1 LSAAFRLT
9 LGYTTL
15 YAGPLETIT
24 AAAEAGF
31 NSVGIRITGRRP
43 SDPDAGVIGNTVAL
57 RQLSGRLRSTGM
69 RLSNVSAYHFH
80 PGLELSDYLPVI
92 EASAELG
99 APFIV
104 ASCYDADEQRYVE
117 TLERFAEAAADFAI
131 SLALEFIP
139 YSEAKTIEDAR
150 RLIRR
155 AGRPNLGILVD
166 SLHLDRSEG
175 VPADVAAI
183 EPNLISYAQ
192 LCDAS
197 SRRPLTSEALRNEA
211 ITGRLYPGEG
221 SLPLFEF
228 LDALPAGAELE
239 CELPNAALSSLSV
252 VEKARRAHQAMTHF
266 FDAYASARNTK

>member
-1 LSAAFRLT
+1 MFRLT

-31 NSVGIRITGRRP
+31 ESVGIRITGRRP
-43 SDPDAGVIGNTVAL
+43 SDPDPGVIGNSAAL

-80 PGLELSDYLPVI
+80 SDLELSDYLPVI
-92 EASAELG
+92 EATAELG

-117 TLERFAEAAADFAI
+117 TLQRFAEVAAGFAV

-139 YSEAKTIEDAR
+139 YSEARTIEDAR

-155 AGRPNLGILVD
+155 VGGPNLGILVD

-183 EPNLISYAQ
+183 EPELISYAQ
-192 LCDAS
+192 LCDAPS
-197 SRRPLTSEALRNEA
+197 PRPLTPEALRNEA

-221 SLPLFEF
+221 DLPLFEF
-228 LDALPAGAELE
+228 LDALPAGAEVE
-239 CELPNAALSSLSV
+239 CELPNAALSHLST
-252 VEKARRAHQAMTHF
+252 VEKARRAHQAMNRFLNAH
-266 FDAYASARNTK
+266 ASARRIK